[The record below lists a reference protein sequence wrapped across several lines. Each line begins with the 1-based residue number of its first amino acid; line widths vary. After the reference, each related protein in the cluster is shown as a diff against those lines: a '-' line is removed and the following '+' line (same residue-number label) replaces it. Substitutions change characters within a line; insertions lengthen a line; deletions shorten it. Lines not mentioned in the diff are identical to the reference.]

1 MQRWKLMSLSA
12 AAAMALAA
20 CSSTPSSTT
29 TAPATGSVAP
39 AMNASATDQT
49 LQAYHWDLERAE
61 DQSGRALP
69 AFTALAPKKV
79 LRLGFSGDAKTAHRV
94 SIGNLCNVMGAGYQ
108 LDGNKISITNPIG
121 TMMACEPPLMQLEQA
136 VSAQITR
143 AESLRITQDNNAPR
157 LTLQFNDGSRWL
169 LKSVPTN
176 ATKYGSAGETMFYE
190 VGPQTKPCNH
200 GVAKGVQCL
209 QVREL
214 RYDGNGR
221 KTATGDWQ
229 HFYGNIEGYQHTPG
243 YSNVLRVK
251 RYTIANPPA
260 DASRYAYVLDLTVE
274 TAKAP

>member
-29 TAPATGSVAP
+29 TTAPATGSVAP
-39 AMNASATDQT
+39 AMNASAADQT

-61 DQSGRALP
+61 DQAGRALP

-108 LDGNKISITNPIG
+108 LDGDKISITNPIG

-176 ATKYGSAGETMFYE
+176 ETKYGGAGEPMF
-190 VGPQTKPCNH
+190 
-200 GVAKGVQCL
+200 
-209 QVREL
+209 
-214 RYDGNGR
+214 
-221 KTATGDWQ
+221 
-229 HFYGNIEGYQHTPG
+229 
-243 YSNVLRVK
+243 
-251 RYTIANPPA
+251 
-260 DASRYAYVLDLTVE
+260 
-274 TAKAP
+274 

>member
-1 MQRWKLMSLSA
+1 
-12 AAAMALAA
+12 
-20 CSSTPSSTT
+20 
-29 TAPATGSVAP
+29 
-39 AMNASATDQT
+39 MNASANDKT

-79 LRLGFSGDAKTAHRV
+79 LRLGFSGDARTAHRV

-176 ATKYGSAGETMFYE
+176 ETKYGGAGETMFYE

-200 GVAKGVQCL
+200 GVAKGMQCL

-214 RYDGNGR
+214 RYDSNGR
-221 KTATGDWQ
+221 KTVAGDWQ
-229 HFYGNIEGYQHTPG
+229 HFYGNIEGYQHEPG

-260 DASRYAYVLDLTVE
+260 DASRYAYVLDMTVE